1 MSVLQE
7 NFFRGDDENHNSDTD
22 IMLQVVKIANIRL
35 FVHKKCEVHEE

>member
-7 NFFRGDDENHNSDTD
+7 YFPRGDDENHNSDTD
-22 IMLQVVKIANIRL
+22 IMLQEVEFANIGL